1 MTRQRIRRGVFHSIA
16 DLQASSTPK
25 CDDIAARLYPR
36 RRHLTRQ
43 AEERAHLRAYRL
55 DVMHFMTTLGIASAT
70 ELRQA
75 DHKAVIT

>member
-16 DLQASSTPK
+16 DLQASSTRSATTSQP
-25 CDDIAARLYPR
+25 RLYPR

-43 AEERAHLRAYRL
+43 AEERAHPPCLQARRDALHDDAR
-55 DVMHFMTTLGIASAT
+55 DRET

-75 DHKAVIT
+75 DHNAVIT